1 MLLGPLDSRHR
12 ALGATMGA
20 FAGWD
25 MPIAYPVGTIAEH
38 AAVRGSAGL
47 FDVSHLGK
55 VVVTGPDHLGFL
67 DGQLSN
73 RMVDLKPGRAR
84 YSLILNEA
92 AGIIDD
98 LIVYRH
104 AEDAALVVP
113 NASNVDEVVAR
124 LAAAAPEGITVERV
138 MWTTLAVQGPR
149 SQQIVESLYPEA
161 KGLPYMG
168 VAVAGEVVIA
178 RSGYTGE
185 WGYEVFTTEAD
196 AVATWDLLLAAVTDV
211 GGAPCGLGAR
221 DVLRL
226 EMGYPLHGNDIS
238 TDTNPF
244 DAGLAWAVKL
254 DDRTFPGAEV
264 LRRTAATRTLRGIRL
279 TDRGVPRHG
288 HAVLR
293 DGVVIG
299 ECTSGG
305 FSPSLKTGI
314 AMAYLSLDTAD
325 GDEVE
330 IDIRGKTAAGV
341 LTNPPF
347 VDASPRRAAT

>member
-1 MLLGPLDSRHR
+1 MLLGPLDTRHR

-25 MPIAYPVGTIAEH
+25 MPIAYPAGTIAEH
-38 AAVRGSAGL
+38 AAVRGAAGL

-55 VVVTGPDHLGFL
+55 VVVTGPDHLAFL

-84 YSLILNEA
+84 YSLILNDE

-104 AEDAALVVP
+104 ADHAALVVP
-113 NASNVDEVVAR
+113 NASNVDEVAAR
-124 LAAAAPEGITVERV
+124 LAAAAPDSLSVERV

-149 SQQIVESLYPEA
+149 SQQIIEALYPSA

-168 VAVAGEVVIA
+168 VAVDGDVVIA

-196 AVATWDLLLAAVTDV
+196 AAATWDRLLAAVTEV

-238 TDTNPF
+238 TETNPL
-244 DAGLAWAVKL
+244 DAGLGWAVKL
-254 DDRTFPGAEV
+254 DDRSFPGADA
-264 LRRTAATRTLRGIRL
+264 LRNTSAARALRGIRL
-279 TDRGVPRHG
+279 TGRGVPRHG

-293 DGVVIG
+293 EGVTIG

-305 FSPSLKTGI
+305 FSPTLKTGI
-314 AMAYLSLDTAD
+314 AMAYLPLDTAD

-330 IDIRGKTAAGV
+330 IDIRGKTASGV
-341 LTNPPF
+341 ITTPPF
-347 VDASPRRAAT
+347 VDASPRRATP